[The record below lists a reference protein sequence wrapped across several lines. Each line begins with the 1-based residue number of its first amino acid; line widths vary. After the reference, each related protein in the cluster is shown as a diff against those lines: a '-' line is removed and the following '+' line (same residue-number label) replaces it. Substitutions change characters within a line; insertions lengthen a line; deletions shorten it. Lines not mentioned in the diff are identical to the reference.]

1 MLKEAI
7 RCNWQTDISGYAQ
20 IISKMQDTGYP
31 AWTVKILDSY
41 GVAIPYDGEDII
53 NENFAN
59 ARIYSDNIV
68 CDDKTVKKALILS
81 TSTEGIE
88 TTFSA
93 ICCELI
99 DPGLNVEKRK
109 KITSDPLEWWKSWK
123 EMIGN
128 RNIDPRIYDVLGE
141 LCVFKL
147 LLSEGVEASWN
158 GPKGTSYDIDTDS
171 GFIEVKS
178 TIVRDRRE
186 VTISNPQQLD
196 PKDKPLSL
204 VLCQFEPTT
213 MTGISI
219 DSVVDEF
226 EQMGYNVADIN
237 TKLSKMGFDPGMS
250 SRKKTFILHG
260 MLKYK
265 VDSQFPRMTLESF
278 VGGVMPAGITKYTY
292 TVDLGGLIPESMI

>member
-1 MLKEAI
+1 MLREAI
-7 RCNWQTDISGYAQ
+7 RSNWETDISGYAQ
-20 IISKMQDTGYP
+20 IISIMQDTGYP

-99 DPGLNVEKRK
+99 DPGLDGEKRK

-147 LLSEGVEASWN
+147 LLSKGVEASWN
-158 GPKGTSYDIDTDS
+158 GPKGTS
-171 GFIEVKS
+171 
-178 TIVRDRRE
+178 
-186 VTISNPQQLD
+186 
-196 PKDKPLSL
+196 
-204 VLCQFEPTT
+204 
-213 MTGISI
+213 
-219 DSVVDEF
+219 
-226 EQMGYNVADIN
+226 
-237 TKLSKMGFDPGMS
+237 
-250 SRKKTFILHG
+250 
-260 MLKYK
+260 
-265 VDSQFPRMTLESF
+265 VDSQIDP
-278 VGGVMPAGITKYTY
+278 
-292 TVDLGGLIPESMI
+292 

>member
-7 RCNWQTDISGYAQ
+7 RCNWETDISGYAQ

-99 DPGLNVEKRK
+99 DPGLNGEKRK